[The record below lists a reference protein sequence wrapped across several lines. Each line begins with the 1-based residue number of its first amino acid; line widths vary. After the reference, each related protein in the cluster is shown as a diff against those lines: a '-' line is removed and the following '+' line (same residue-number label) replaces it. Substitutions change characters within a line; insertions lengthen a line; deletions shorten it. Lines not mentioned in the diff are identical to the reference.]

1 MHRRAI
7 TLIASALVLCFAQA
21 LRADEIIT
29 NVTRDQVAT
38 ILKDNGYRA
47 EIVKDT
53 SSSSG
58 AFIRTGMTG
67 HTVVVVFFN
76 CAAEKCSAIQFWTGF
91 TKSPKFTPA
100 LIAKWNTEMRYAKT
114 HLTNDGGLHV
124 EYDVYL
130 GGGVSSEYVKS
141 AIALYGNLLVR
152 LDEYI
157 KAAPTASATETT
169 GVKNSVDAL
178 AAQGK
183 YTEAIAALDDTAAGL
198 WEKAP
203 LTFRRALWV
212 AAQPQG
218 YGAYNPR
225 ETSVFSSGATM
236 IAYVEPIGF
245 GWRKNGDIFET
256 DLAID
261 LVVKGRDGAVLLN
274 KEDFQGM
281 RLGSRVKNREFM
293 AHLTYTFSGI
303 PAGEYVAET
312 TMRDKVTGKSGSFAL
327 PFIIR

>member
-1 MHRRAI
+1 M
-7 TLIASALVLCFAQA
+7 LIAWALVLWSAQA
-21 LRADEIIT
+21 LRAEEIIT
-29 NVTRDQVAT
+29 NVTHDQVAT

-58 AFIRTGMTG
+58 AYIRTGMTG
-67 HTVVVVFFN
+67 HTVVVIFFN

-91 TKSPKFTPA
+91 KKSPKFTSS
-100 LIAKWNTEMRYAKT
+100 LIEKWNTEMRYAKT

-124 EYDVYL
+124 QYDVYL
-130 GGGVSSEYVKS
+130 GGGVSSEYIKS
-141 AIALYGNLLVR
+141 AVALYGNLLSR

-157 KAAPTASATETT
+157 KAAPPVPATETT
-169 GVKNSVDAL
+169 GTGNNVDAL
-178 AAQGK
+178 AARGK
-183 YTEAIAALDDTAAGL
+183 YAEAMAALDDMAAGL

-212 AAQPQG
+212 AATPQG

-225 ETSVFSSGATM
+225 ESNVFNSGATM
-236 IAYVEPIGF
+236 IAYVEPVGF

-256 DLAID
+256 DLGID
-261 LVVKGRDGAVLLN
+261 LVVKGKDGAVLLR

-281 RLGSRVKNREFM
+281 RIGSRVKNREFM

-303 PAGEYVAET
+303 PAGEYIAET
-312 TMRDKVTGKSGSFAL
+312 TMRDKVTGKSGTFAL
-327 PFIIR
+327 PFIVR

>member
-7 TLIASALVLCFAQA
+7 TLIASTLVLWSAQA
-21 LRADEIIT
+21 LRAEEIIT
-29 NVTRDQVAT
+29 NVTHDQVAT

-47 EIVKDT
+47 EIIMDP
-53 SSSSG
+53 SSPSG
-58 AFIRTGMTG
+58 AYIRTGMTG
-67 HTVVVVFFN
+67 HTVAVAFFN

-91 TKSPKFTPA
+91 KKSPKFTPG
-100 LIAKWNTEMRYAKT
+100 LIEKWNKEMRYAKT

-130 GGGVSSEYVKS
+130 RGGVSSEYIKS
-141 AIALYGNLLVR
+141 AVALYGNLLAR

-157 KAAPTASATETT
+157 KAAPVPAPETIGT
-169 GVKNSVDAL
+169 GNNVEAL
-178 AAQGK
+178 AAQGQ
-183 YTEAIAALDDTAAGL
+183 YAEAMAALDDMAVAL

-212 AAQPQG
+212 AATPQG

-225 ETSVFSSGATM
+225 ESNVFKSGATM
-236 IAYVEPIGF
+236 IAYVEPVGF

-256 DLAID
+256 DLGID
-261 LVVKGRDGAVLLN
+261 LVVKGKDGAVLLR
-274 KEDFQGM
+274 KDDFQAM
-281 RLGSRVKNREFM
+281 RIGSRVKNREFM

-312 TMRDKVTGKSGSFAL
+312 TLRDRVTGKSGTFAL
-327 PFIIR
+327 PFTVR